1 MTFIPEWPII
11 LQFAIATFVL
21 SITPGPD
28 MTLFVGRA
36 LSGERRPGLPVCQAP
51 IAGL

>member
-36 LSGERRPGLPVCQAP
+36 LSEGKA
-51 IAGL
+51 AGFCTQYYI